1 MSEEPIQI
9 DLETTGEPERQPAE
23 LPRFSIQITN
33 RSDKP
38 VWMVGVLPGSDG
50 LRYPQYTVEIEGPS
64 GPVEMRLPEGLDM
77 VRGLQVEDFVRL
89 EPGES
94 FDPQAGE
101 RFIPVQPLAWFRPVE
116 PGRYRLRLRFDATA
130 QDPRQWMGDTPVRN
144 RSQVET
150 LIQQVPAVEVWS
162 NALEIEWPGER
173 QPVPSQDENQ
183 DGPLSPITRFK
194 AWL

>member
-1 MSEEPIQI
+1 MSDEPIQI
-9 DLETTGEPERQPAE
+9 SLEPEQEPE
-23 LPRFSIQITN
+23 GLPSKLPRFSVQITN
-33 RSDKP
+33 RSDKA

-64 GPVEMRLPEGLDM
+64 GPVETRLPEGLDM
-77 VRGLQVEDFVRL
+77 ARGLQVEDFIEL

-130 QDPRQWMGDTPVRN
+130 QDPRQWLGNTPVRN
-144 RSQVET
+144 RSQVES
-150 LIQQVPAVEVWS
+150 LIRRVPPVEVWS
-162 NALEIEWPGER
+162 NAIEIEWPEAGR
-173 QPVPSQDENQ
+173 RDTKKHWNQ
-183 DGPLSPITRFK
+183 V
-194 AWL
+194 